1 MATFATDGSTTAS
14 VNGALS
20 SSDPCERPQFDWLPA
35 ERRRV
40 LVADDDDG
48 YREALA
54 AVLERHGFA
63 VEEAGDGERAL
74 SDALCTGPGL
84 ILSDVRMP
92 RLDGLAL
99 CRRVRHHNLLHR
111 TPFMLLT
118 AWDDPDA
125 ILEAISAG
133 ADDCLSKRV
142 PLRELLYRVE
152 LVMERYGPRP
162 MGGDAPDMAGRIGV
176 LTPQAIL
183 QACHLAELT
192 GRLLARSGS
201 RRVAVAFRGGDV
213 VAADT
218 HDAHG
223 VAAILDFSGW
233 TNGTFEFTAGEPGEG
248 TAIEGRFEWLMLEV
262 CRQIDESRRNRS
274 AARKRPA

>member
-1 MATFATDGSTTAS
+1 MATFAPDGSTTAS

-40 LVADDDDG
+40 LIADDDEG

-63 VEEAGDGERAL
+63 VEEVGDGERAL
-74 SDALCTGPGL
+74 KDALRAGPGL

-92 RLDGLAL
+92 RLDGLGL

-111 TPFMLLT
+111 TPFMLIT

-125 ILEAISAG
+125 VLEAISAG
-133 ADDCLSKRV
+133 ADDCLSKRT
-142 PLRELLYRVE
+142 PLRELLERVQ
-152 LVMERYGPRP
+152 LVMERYAPRST
-162 MGGDAPDMAGRIGV
+162 GGDAPDMSGRIGV

-183 QACHLAELT
+183 QTCHLAELT
-192 GRLLARSGS
+192 GRLLASCGT
-201 RRVAVAFRGGDV
+201 RRVAVAFRGGNV

-218 HDAHG
+218 HEAHG
-223 VAAILDFSGW
+223 LAAILAFSLW
-233 TNGTFEFTAGEPGEG
+233 TDGTFEFIAGEPGEG
-248 TAIEGRFEWLMLEV
+248 TAVEGRFEWLMLEV
-262 CRQIDESRRNRS
+262 CRQIDESRRGRS